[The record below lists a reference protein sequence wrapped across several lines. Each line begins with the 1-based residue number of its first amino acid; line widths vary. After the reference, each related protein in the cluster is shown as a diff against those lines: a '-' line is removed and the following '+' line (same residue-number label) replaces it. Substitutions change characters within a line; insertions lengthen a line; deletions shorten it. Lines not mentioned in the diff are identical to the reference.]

1 MKIEL
6 DISDNLQDEIRR
18 LKENYYKID
27 DAIKA
32 TKHINELGSW
42 LLFLQNEGINGTI
55 NTIEYD
61 LSKYRNLIVD
71 ELRKRGGYLFTNKV
85 LE

>member
-6 DISDNLQDEIRR
+6 DISANLQDEIRR
-18 LKENYYKID
+18 LKENYYQID
-27 DAIKA
+27 DVIKDV
-32 TKHINELGSW
+32 KHINGLGSW
-42 LLFLQNEGINGTI
+42 LLSLQNKGIGGTI

-61 LSKYRNLIVD
+61 LSQYQNFILE
-71 ELRKRGGYLFTNKV
+71 ELKKMGGSLFTNKV